1 MELDGAGFYIAP
13 PDRHMR
19 IEGTRI
25 QLDPGPR
32 ENGHR
37 PAIDP
42 LFRSAA
48 DSFGER
54 AAGVILSGTLDDGTV
69 GLFCIKEAG
78 GTALAQDPLDALYP
92 AMPANAIAYAR
103 PDYVLPIE
111 ELVDTLVR
119 LTASSP
125 GRAGK
130 EISVI
135 NDQAPDP
142 SAEAAQP
149 GELAPFACPDCGGT
163 LWERSEGET
172 VSYWCRVGHAF
183 TLNSLVA
190 RHDEA
195 LERTLWAACRALEER
210 AAMSRRVARR
220 LDERGRSESGG
231 RFERRATVAAGQAAE
246 LKRSRSTRSRPH
258 PTSGWMPWPS
268 RGDKLDAWL
277 RLTKLDDLEALLD
290 YIKASRGF
298 DFTGYKRPSL
308 QAPDRKRMQ
317 AVGSET
323 STTTALSR
331 GAPGRVPELFNT
343 ILINVT
349 SFFRDA
355 EAWEYLRDEVVPRI
369 CSRRQAAPTS
379 HPRLVRG
386 LCVGRGAVHDRDGAS
401 PRRSARRLPRARE
414 DLRDRRRRGGARR
427 RRGTASTRAK

>member
-1 MELDGAGFYIAP
+1 MPDHGCDIVVVGASAGGVEALMRFARAAPADFSAPVLVVLHVPASGPSVLPQILERAGRLGAVHAEDGMELDGAGFYIAP

-103 PDYVLPIE
+103 PDYILPIE

-119 LTASSP
+119 LTASPP

-231 RFERRATVAAGQAAE
+231 RFERRATVAAGQAAD
-246 LKRSRSTRSRPH
+246 LKRLLDEVEASPDI
-258 PTSGWMPWPS
+258 G
-268 RGDKLDAWL
+268 LDA
-277 RLTKLDDLEALLD
+277 
-290 YIKASRGF
+290 
-298 DFTGYKRPSL
+298 
-308 QAPDRKRMQ
+308 
-317 AVGSET
+317 V
-323 STTTALSR
+323 
-331 GAPGRVPELFNT
+331 
-343 ILINVT
+343 
-349 SFFRDA
+349 A
-355 EAWEYLRDEVVPRI
+355 E
-369 CSRRQAAPTS
+369 SRR
-379 HPRLVRG
+379 
-386 LCVGRGAVHDRDGAS
+386 
-401 PRRSARRLPRARE
+401 
-414 DLRDRRRRGGARR
+414 
-427 RRGTASTRAK
+427 